1 MDQKSAAFSVADK
14 QTINKESDSADSS
27 GIISSADDLKLP
39 KAFKFGQ
46 VDRKLLMSRL
56 YSTPYNKATT
66 NQKYVLDMG
75 ATSVHKPHIKK
86 LENPPPPPEPI
97 VINRFLII
105 SFFDFNFNFDF

>member
-1 MDQKSAAFSVADK
+1 MDHKSASFSVADK
-14 QTINKESDSADSS
+14 QIISKESDSVNSS
-27 GIISSADDLKLP
+27 DINSSADDLKLP

-56 YSTPYNKATT
+56 YSTPFNKATT

-97 VINRFLII
+97 VMNVSLII
-105 SFFDFNFNFDF
+105 LF